1 MPTRSRKIVP
11 AWALLS
17 LAANSL
23 LLLTVL
29 LLLRGHR
36 LPSLAKASAAATQSQ
51 PPRPTA
57 SAPPE
62 LGARHQLTY
71 EQWLALLQQ
80 EANAAA
86 ADHPKHL
93 NILAGDSLSLW
104 FPPDLLPTQQNWL
117 NQGISGETSAGLL
130 RRLELFDEAQPET
143 IFVLI
148 GINDL
153 IRGVGDAE
161 LLENQRQIIY
171 DLQQVHPQAQVV
183 LQSILPHAG
192 DHATW
197 QGKERLKAI
206 SNDRIRELNQEL
218 KAIAEESGVHFLD
231 LHPLFTDAQGN
242 LRSEFTTDGLHL
254 SSQGYLVWRSA
265 LQLFRQM
272 ELEPLAAQP

>member
-1 MPTRSRKIVP
+1 MPTRRKIVP
-11 AWALLS
+11 VWALFS
-17 LAANSL
+17 LAANCF
-23 LLLTVL
+23 LLLTIL
-29 LLLRGHR
+29 LLLRDHR
-36 LPSLAKASAAATQSQ
+36 LPPLAQASAAGAQNQ

-57 SAPPE
+57 SVPPE
-62 LGARHQLTY
+62 LGPRHQLTY

-80 EANAAA
+80 EAIAAV
-86 ADHPKHL
+86 ADRPKHL

-104 FPPDLLPTQQNWL
+104 FPPELLPTQYNWL

-130 RRLELFDEAQPET
+130 RRLELFDKTQPET

-171 DLQQVHPQAQVV
+171 DLQQVHPQAQIV

-192 DHATW
+192 DRATW
-197 QGKERLKAI
+197 QGKDRLKAI

-218 KAIAEESGVHFLD
+218 QAIAEESGIHFLD

-242 LRSEFTTDGLHL
+242 LRPDLTTDGLHL
-254 SSQGYLVWRSA
+254 STQGYLVWRSA

-272 ELEPLAAQP
+272 ELEPLAAQT